1 MGIMDKASIKR
12 MLYSIDDLEIFEI
25 AAKMRDA
32 DNKTEN
38 DLVIEECLNEEIED
52 IRQWIH
58 ENGFDQDEQAN

>member
-1 MGIMDKASIKR
+1 MDKVSIKR

>member
-1 MGIMDKASIKR
+1 MDKASIKR